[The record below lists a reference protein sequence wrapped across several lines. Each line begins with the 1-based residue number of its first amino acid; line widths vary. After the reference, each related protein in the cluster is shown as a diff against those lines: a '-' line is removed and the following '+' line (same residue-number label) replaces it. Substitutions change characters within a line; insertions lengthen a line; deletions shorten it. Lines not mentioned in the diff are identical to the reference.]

1 MTALTKYA
9 KLEGMGLWAPSRPDQ
24 RREVIVSLGETTL
37 VVLDAR
43 SSTVLSH
50 WSLPAIERLNPGQMP
65 AIYSPDIDRAETLE
79 LDEPLLVEALETLR
93 AAFDPPP
100 GLLARLRRAAMLG
113 AVAVTLALGVFV
125 VPKALLDHTVAV
137 VPLPKRVELGE
148 AMLADLA
155 QNGAVLCTDT
165 LGTAALAALHRRLID
180 GPGRIVVI
188 DGLTTPNPRVQHMPG
203 RLYVID
209 RRLLDSAETP
219 EELGGAI
226 LIANARHAAETPL
239 RPLLRYAGSVAT
251 FRLLTSGDLPRGALH
266 GHALELLRA
275 NPRGPAPAAA
285 VAEFTRVGLS
295 PRAFLTSTTA
305 MDPARDALA
314 PALRTL
320 DIPDAGAGLINDGQ
334 WVSLLNMCGQ

>member
-9 KLEGMGLWAPSRPDQ
+9 KLESMGLWAPSRPEQ
-24 RREVIVSLGETTL
+24 RREVVVTLGDTTL
-37 VVLDAR
+37 IVLDAR
-43 SSTVLSH
+43 SSSVLSH
-50 WSLPAIERLNPGQMP
+50 WSLPAIERLNPGEVP

-79 LDEPLLVEALETLR
+79 LSDPLFVDALETLR

-100 GLLARLRRAAMLG
+100 GLLARLRRAAILG
-113 AVAVTLALGVFV
+113 VLAVTVALAVFV
-125 VPKALLDHTVAV
+125 VPKALVDHTVAV

-148 AMLADLA
+148 AMLADLV
-155 QNGAVLCTDT
+155 QSGAIVCSDG
-165 LGTAALAALHRRLID
+165 LGTGALAALHRRLID

-188 DGLTTPNPRVQHMPG
+188 DNLTTPNPRVQQMPG

-226 LIANARHAAETPL
+226 LIASARQATENPMRA
-239 RPLLRYAGSVAT
+239 LLRYAGNVAT
-251 FRLLTSGDLPRGALH
+251 FRLLTSGELPQSALH
-266 GHALELLRA
+266 GHALAQLQA
-275 NPRGPAPAAA
+275 TPRVPSPDD
-285 VAEFTRVGLS
+285 VLAEFGRVGLS

-320 DIPDAGAGLINDGQ
+320 DIPDTGTGLINDGQ
-334 WVSLLNMCGQ
+334 WVSLLNMCSQ